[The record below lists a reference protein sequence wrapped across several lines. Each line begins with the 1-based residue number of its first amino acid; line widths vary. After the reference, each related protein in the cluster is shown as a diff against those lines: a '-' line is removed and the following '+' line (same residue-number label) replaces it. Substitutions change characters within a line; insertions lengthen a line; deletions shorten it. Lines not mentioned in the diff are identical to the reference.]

1 MKNMYTSQEKSFKI
15 CEAKTDITE
24 RKNKPIIILQDF
36 DIFLSGTN
44 RPGSLNRWTE
54 LINLY

>member
-1 MKNMYTSQEKSFKI
+1 MYTSQEKSFKI

-36 DIFLSGTN
+36 DIFLTGTN